1 MRKNQVSKEKWNIIL
16 KWENIVFYQKEQKTK
31 ELKKEQVKNQLNF
44 DE

>member
-16 KWENIVFYQKEQKTK
+16 KWENIVFYQKEQKMK